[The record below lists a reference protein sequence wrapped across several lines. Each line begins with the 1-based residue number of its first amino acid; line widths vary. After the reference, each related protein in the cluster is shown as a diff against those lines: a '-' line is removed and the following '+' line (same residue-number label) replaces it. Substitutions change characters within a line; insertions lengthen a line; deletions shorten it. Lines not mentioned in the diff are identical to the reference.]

1 MLLDAAK
8 VPEIHRLLAAEK
20 PEVVEKLRGAETT
33 LTMSLA
39 LALEHR
45 ARLDSGQARMAA
57 AIANLEL
64 PGVRGAIECLAR
76 RGPQLSAEPFGA
88 PAFDLYRI
96 GSRQDL
102 LSDEWSLFYDRFR
115 RSAASG
121 RPSAMFRSVGG
132 VLGEMGDNV
141 FWHAFEAEDKPC
153 PALAG
158 FHVTADAAA
167 FCVADSGQGF
177 LRSLQRSSKWAAL
190 NTDSDALDAV
200 VNQHATSRTGEDTGG
215 GFKQLFNSLLDFN
228 GLVILRSGSCAYR
241 LENCG
246 DVRQVTVREASS
258 ILGSCV
264 TVIISRNG
272 SVLENALKTP

>member
-8 VPEIHRLLAAEK
+8 VSEIHRLLATEEPK
-20 PEVVEKLRGAETT
+20 VVEKLRGAGIT

-45 ARLDSGQARMAA
+45 ARLDSGQAEMAV
-57 AIANLEL
+57 AIASLEL
-64 PGVRGAIECLAR
+64 PGVRGAIECLAQ

-115 RSAASG
+115 RSAANG

-132 VLGEMGDNV
+132 VLGEIGDNV

-153 PALAG
+153 AALAG
-158 FHVTADAAA
+158 FHVTSDAAA

-177 LRSLQRSSKWAAL
+177 LCSLRRSSKWAAL
-190 NTDSDALDAV
+190 STDSEALDAV
-200 VNQHATSRTGEDTGG
+200 VNQHATSRAGEAAGG

-228 GLVILRSGSCAYR
+228 GLVIIRSGGCAYR

-246 DVRQVTVREASS
+246 DTRQITVRESS
-258 ILGSCV
+258 STIGSCV

-272 SVLENALKTP
+272 SVLENELEIS